1 MMERRVFSSTK
12 RPSEALS
19 DLLSLVGQRIDTLGE
34 LETWA
39 RTERDEPLEL
49 DLVMAMGVERRES

>member
-1 MMERRVFSSTK
+1 MERRVFSSTK

>member
-1 MMERRVFSSTK
+1 MERRVFSSTK

-49 DLVMAMGVERRES
+49 DLVMAMGAERRES